1 MHVPIHVANYAHQLK
16 MKPITVNDYR
26 EVSDEFFDKYH
37 FVAKE
42 LGEGC
47 KAEEVLKVMEALSG
61 LVAKNR
67 KDSNAG
73 PWGFLK
79 DNKTDKEI
87 DDKLGYDTYGK

>member
-1 MHVPIHVANYAHQLK
+1 
-16 MKPITVNDYR
+16 MKPITVTDYR

-47 KAEEVLKVMEALSG
+47 KAEEVLKVMEALG
-61 LVAKNR
+61 ALVAKNR
-67 KDSNAG
+67 KDNKTG

-79 DNKTDKEI
+79 DEDSK
-87 DDKLGYDTYGK
+87 

>member
-1 MHVPIHVANYAHQLK
+1 MGTHVPIPDVNYEHLLK

-37 FVAKE
+37 YVAKE

-67 KDSNAG
+67 KENNAG
-73 PWGFLK
+73 PWGFMR
-79 DNKTDKEI
+79 DDEEKEE
-87 DDKLGYDTYGK
+87 

>member
-1 MHVPIHVANYAHQLK
+1 

-47 KAEEVLKVMEALSG
+47 KAEEVLKVMESLGALVTKKRSEN
-61 LVAKNR
+61 KN
-67 KDSNAG
+67 G
-73 PWGFLK
+73 PWGLAQEFIFTRHCFCILYY
-79 DNKTDKEI
+79 N
-87 DDKLGYDTYGK
+87 

>member
-1 MHVPIHVANYAHQLK
+1 MGMHVLTLVANYEHLPK

-37 FVAKE
+37 YVAKE

-61 LVAKNR
+61 LVAKKR
-67 KDSNAG
+67 KESNAG
-73 PWGFLK
+73 PWGFMR
-79 DNKTDKEI
+79 DEDQNEEE
-87 DDKLGYDTYGK
+87 

>member
-1 MHVPIHVANYAHQLK
+1 
-16 MKPITVNDYR
+16 MKPITVDDYR

-47 KAEEVLKVMEALSG
+47 KAEEVLKVMEALGG
-61 LVAKNR
+61 LVAKKR
-67 KDSNAG
+67 KDNNAG

-79 DNKTDKEI
+79 DNNKKDKEV
-87 DDKLGYDTYGK
+87 DDHLGYDTYGK

>member
-1 MHVPIHVANYAHQLK
+1 

-37 FVAKE
+37 YVAKE

-47 KAEEVLKVMEALSG
+47 KAEEVHKVMEALNG

-67 KDSNAG
+67 FEVYIEINKENNDG
-73 PWGFLK
+73 PWGFMR
-79 DNKTDKEI
+79 DNV
-87 DDKLGYDTYGK
+87 L

>member
-1 MHVPIHVANYAHQLK
+1 MPVAIHANGIAPELK

-47 KAEEVLKVMEALSG
+47 KAEEVLKVMEALGS
-61 LVAKNR
+61 L
-67 KDSNAG
+67 
-73 PWGFLK
+73 
-79 DNKTDKEI
+79 
-87 DDKLGYDTYGK
+87 

>member
-1 MHVPIHVANYAHQLK
+1 MPVAIHASAIAQELK

-67 KDSNAG
+67 KDNNSG

-79 DNKTDKEI
+79 DNKDKEV
-87 DDKLGYDTYGK
+87 DDDLGYDTYGK

>member
-1 MHVPIHVANYAHQLK
+1 

-47 KAEEVLKVMEALSG
+47 KSEEVLKVMEALG
-61 LVAKNR
+61 ALVVKNR
-67 KDSNAG
+67 KDNSSG

-79 DNKTDKEI
+79 DTKNDKEI
-87 DDKLGYDTYGK
+87 DDQLGYDTYSK

>member
-1 MHVPIHVANYAHQLK
+1 
-16 MKPITVNDYR
+16 MKPITVDDYR

-47 KAEEVLKVMEALSG
+47 KAEEILKVMEALG
-61 LVAKNR
+61 ALVVKNR
-67 KDSNAG
+67 KDNSSG

-79 DNKTDKEI
+79 DTKNDKKI
-87 DDKLGYDTYGK
+87 DDQLGYDTYSK

>member
-1 MHVPIHVANYAHQLK
+1 

-67 KDSNAG
+67 KENNAG
-73 PWGFLK
+73 PWGFMR
-79 DNKTDKEI
+79 
-87 DDKLGYDTYGK
+87 DDEENEEWI

>member
-1 MHVPIHVANYAHQLK
+1 

-47 KAEEVLKVMEALSG
+47 KSEEVLKVMEALG
-61 LVAKNR
+61 ALVVKNR
-67 KDSNAG
+67 KDNNSG

-79 DNKTDKEI
+79 ENDKTDKEI
-87 DDKLGYDTYGK
+87 DDQLGYDTYSK